1 VAAESISSR
10 RITAARRLSAP
21 TKGHTMLAIPNFSEG
36 RDPQRIAAL
45 ARALTAVAG
54 VQLLDTHS
62 DPDHNR
68 TVYTLAAS
76 VGVDGVGGI
85 PSLADSLTAGAAEAI
100 AQLDIAAHE
109 GSHPYVGMLDVA
121 PIVYM
126 DDDERGAACAQA
138 LVLGERLGDELG
150 IPVFLYGVLT
160 GGRITRA
167 DVRRGGP
174 ANLQIRIDAGE
185 LAPDFG
191 PHKLHPRAGAVLV
204 SARPPLI
211 AFNIEL
217 APPATLAS
225 AQEIAALIREG
236 GAEGLP
242 TVKAIGL
249 TLPHRDDVA
258 QVSTNVED
266 YRQTNL
272 ATLVAAVARHAN
284 PVRAEVVGIPP
295 RAAFDGFPDDL
306 PVANRRYL
314 EDALRS
320 ASENAPDTH

>member
-1 VAAESISSR
+1 
-10 RITAARRLSAP
+10 
-21 TKGHTMLAIPNFSEG
+21 MLAIPNFSEG
-36 RDPQRIAAL
+36 HDPQRIAAI
-45 ARALTAVAG
+45 AQALTATPAVR
-54 VQLLDTHS
+54 LLDIHS

-68 TVYTLAAS
+68 TVYTLADMGAGS
-76 VGVDGVGGI
+76 ATK
-85 PSLADSLTAGAAEAI
+85 LADSLVAGAAAAVEL
-100 AQLDIAAHE
+100 LDIATHA

-126 DDDERGAACAQA
+126 DDSERGCACAQA
-138 LVLGERLGDELG
+138 LVLGDRLGSELEL
-150 IPVFLYGVLT
+150 PVFLYGVLT
-160 GGRITRA
+160 DWTVTRA
-167 DVRRGGP
+167 DIRRGGP
-174 ANLQIRIDAGE
+174 WALQNRIDSGE
-185 LAPDFG
+185 LTPDFG
-191 PHKLHPRAGAVLV
+191 PRRLHPRAGAVLV

-211 AFNIEL
+211 AFNVEL
-217 APPATLAS
+217 APPATLRT

-242 TVKAIGL
+242 AVKAIGL
-249 TLPHRDDVA
+249 TLPHREDVA

-272 ATLVAAVARHAN
+272 ATLVAAISRHAT
-284 PVRAEVVGIPP
+284 PVRAEVVGVPP

-320 ASENAPDTH
+320 VADSGPNTD